1 MSEQMTEEQRKEL
14 EEKLKNMSPEELAEF
29 QKQQCI
35 FCQIIAGKVPSTKV
49 YEDEHSITILD
60 INPAAKG
67 HLLLIPKEHYVIM
80 PQVPDNVITHLYL
93 VAQRLS
99 NVLLRSL
106 KLGGTNIFV
115 ANGSVAGQKA
125 QHFMMHIIPRKEGD
139 GIFKLEE
146 KILEKEMLSKI
157 QGALQDKINGLFG
170 VSTQTKLVEE
180 VEEKPKKSKKP
191 RKKKEPEP
199 EDAEE
204 EVENS
209 SEEEDDDD
217 EEEGTSLDD
226 IASLFT

>member
-1 MSEQMTEEQRKEL
+1 MPEQMTEEQLKEL
-14 EEKLKNMSPEELAEF
+14 EEKLKNMSPEELAQF

-35 FCQIIAGKVPSTKV
+35 FCQIISGKVPSTKV

-80 PQVPDNVITHLYL
+80 PQVPDNIITHLYL
-93 VAQRLS
+93 VAQKLS

-106 KLGGTNIFV
+106 KLSGTNIFV
-115 ANGSVAGQKA
+115 ANGLVAGQKA

-139 GIFKLEE
+139 GLFKLEE
-146 KILEKEMLSKI
+146 KILDKEMLSKI

-170 VSTQTKLVEE
+170 VSTQTKLIEEKEEPGE
-180 VEEKPKKSKKP
+180 VEEKPKKTKKP
-191 RKKKEPEP
+191 RKKKVPVEEP
-199 EDAEE
+199 EE
-204 EVENS
+204 EVE
-209 SEEEDDDD
+209 DDDG

>member
-1 MSEQMTEEQRKEL
+1 MPEQMTEEQRKEL
-14 EEKLKNMSPEELAEF
+14 EEKLKNMSPEELAQF

-35 FCQIIAGKVPSTKV
+35 FCQIISGKVPSTKV

-80 PQVPDNVITHLYL
+80 PQVPDNIITHLYL
-93 VAQRLS
+93 VAQKLS

-106 KLGGTNIFV
+106 KLSGTNIFV
-115 ANGSVAGQKA
+115 ANGLVAGQKA

-139 GIFKLEE
+139 GLFKLEE
-146 KILEKEMLSKI
+146 KILDKEMLSKI

-170 VSTQTKLVEE
+170 VSTQTKLIEEKEEPGE
-180 VEEKPKKSKKP
+180 VEEKPKKTKKP
-191 RKKKEPEP
+191 RKKKVPVEEP
-199 EDAEE
+199 EE
-204 EVENS
+204 EVE
-209 SEEEDDDD
+209 DDDG